1 MSPRM
6 TTAVLAVLVLVVP
19 SLVLAQSASP
29 SRETQLQIEAKRQ
42 RLVVRPDPPVAA
54 AARDAERVA
63 GETASAEIVR
73 EQNAPVRQRPQLDYD
88 VTSAV
93 QARNLRR

>member
-1 MSPRM
+1 MSSRV

-19 SLVLAQSASP
+19 SLALAQNAGRSGD
-29 SRETQLQIEAKRQ
+29 TQLQIEAKRQ
-42 RLVVRPDPPVAA
+42 RLVVRPDPPLAA
-54 AARDAERVA
+54 AVRDAERVA
-63 GETASAEIVR
+63 GDTAAAEIVR
-73 EQNAPVRQRPQLDYD
+73 EENAPVRRRPQLDYD

>member
-1 MSPRM
+1 MSSRV

-19 SLVLAQSASP
+19 SLALAQNAGR
-29 SRETQLQIEAKRQ
+29 SRDTQLQIEAKRQ
-42 RLVVRPDPPVAA
+42 RLVVRPDPPLAA
-54 AARDAERVA
+54 AVRDAERVA
-63 GETASAEIVR
+63 GDTAAAEIVR
-73 EQNAPVRQRPQLDYD
+73 EENAPVRRRPQLDYD